1 MKRILCSLLVLSLL
15 CAGVALADTN
25 ITTDGGTGETTIT
38 YTVPETPSEFTV
50 LIPPSVSILQGQ
62 TSTTMEIS
70 IAGDSTLAADD
81 TLSINLE
88 KSANNFH
95 LKLAN
100 GSDTI
105 AYAVNKDG
113 QPLSAGDTVLTWKS
127 GESIPAPA
135 KLTMAITEN
144 IEEKTAGDYTD
155 TLTFTVV
162 LETTNV

>member
-15 CAGVALADTN
+15 CAGVALADTE
-25 ITTDGGTGETTIT
+25 ISTDGGTGETTIT

-70 IAGDSTLAADD
+70 IAGDSTLTADD

-105 AYAVNKDG
+105 AYAVSKDG
-113 QPLSAGDTVLTWKS
+113 QPLSAGDTVLTWES

-144 IEEKTAGDYTD
+144 IEEKTAGDYSD

>member
-15 CAGVALADTN
+15 CAGVALADTE
-25 ITTDGGTGETTIT
+25 ISTDGGTGETTIT

-62 TSTTMEIS
+62 PSTTMEIS
-70 IAGDSTLAADD
+70 IAGDSTLAADA

-88 KSANNFH
+88 NSANKFH
-95 LKLAN
+95 LKLA
-100 GSDTI
+100 
-105 AYAVNKDG
+105 
-113 QPLSAGDTVLTWKS
+113 
-127 GESIPAPA
+127 
-135 KLTMAITEN
+135 TMAITEN

>member
-15 CAGVALADTN
+15 CAGVALADTE
-25 ITTDGGTGETTIT
+25 ISTDGGTGETTIT

-81 TLSINLE
+81 TLSIYLE

-105 AYAVNKDG
+105 AYAVSKDG
-113 QPLSAGDTVLTWKS
+113 QPLSAGDTVLTW
-127 GESIPAPA
+127 
-135 KLTMAITEN
+135 
-144 IEEKTAGDYTD
+144 
-155 TLTFTVV
+155 
-162 LETTNV
+162 

>member
-15 CAGVALADTN
+15 CAGVALADTE
-25 ITTDGGTGETTIT
+25 ISTDGGTGETT
-38 YTVPETPSEFTV
+38 SEFTV

-105 AYAVNKDG
+105 AYAVSKDG
-113 QPLSAGDTVLTWKS
+113 QPLSAGDTVLTWES

>member
-1 MKRILCSLLVLSLL
+1 MLH
-15 CAGVALADTN
+15 
-25 ITTDGGTGETTIT
+25 GEMCIR
-38 YTVPETPSEFTV
+38 
-50 LIPPSVSILQGQ
+50 
-62 TSTTMEIS
+62 
-70 IAGDSTLAADD
+70 DSD

-105 AYAVNKDG
+105 AYAVSKDG